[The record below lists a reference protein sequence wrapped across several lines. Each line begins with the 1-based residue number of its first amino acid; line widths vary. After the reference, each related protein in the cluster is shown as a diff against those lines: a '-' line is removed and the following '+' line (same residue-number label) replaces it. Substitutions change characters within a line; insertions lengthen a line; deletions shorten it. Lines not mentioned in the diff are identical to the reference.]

1 MYIGREVTCR
11 LGCRYIHYLICEVRG
26 QILLNFCD
34 VQELNDRAQ
43 TAERMPY
50 SVYFSLTRHSVHAH
64 HKNLIINFS
73 PTPHKLNNECR
84 LCTSQSACELMA
96 DVH

>member
-1 MYIGREVTCR
+1 MYIGRELTCR
-11 LGCRYIHYLICEVRG
+11 LGCTYIHYLICEVRG

-34 VQELNDRAQ
+34 VQELNDR
-43 TAERMPY
+43 
-50 SVYFSLTRHSVHAH
+50 AH